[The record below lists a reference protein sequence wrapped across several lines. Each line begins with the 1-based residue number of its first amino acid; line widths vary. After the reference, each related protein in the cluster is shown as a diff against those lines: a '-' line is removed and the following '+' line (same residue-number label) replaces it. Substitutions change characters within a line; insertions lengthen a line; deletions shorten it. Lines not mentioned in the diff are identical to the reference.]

1 MADYKERFD
10 KWQKQAK
17 DKFEEIDEQLG
28 FSETLEEGVKIAKET
43 ASKGTE
49 SIKEGVGKI
58 KTEAEKNPIG
68 KKAVEIA
75 EDTID
80 TAEKTAKKAWE
91 VSEPVREAAEDAG
104 DVAGDVFESAAKNA
118 GGAVKTASEKAGEV
132 IDTAGKKA
140 GEVLGETRKG
150 VESTTKTFAKGL
162 GLGVSWTRTIDS
174 AFRTLSTTTTWVQEK
189 PLQAV
194 ATGASVAVG
203 AGLGVVFTGLSSHW
217 FFNSA
222 FPAATVKFAASR
234 FDRHLKSQAELA
246 EKGDLTAA
254 EADRLNFE
262 RDITRFVGAPLLGAF
277 SFASGAVMLTNVL
290 NPKTITGA
298 PLDWLLRGN
307 PILEGVW
314 FFGNGMVCFKTSYDF
329 FMISLQ
335 DHDDVQNMVKQ
346 VKGLLPVGSEA
357 S

>member
-1 MADYKERFD
+1 MADYKEQFE

-17 DKFEEIDEQLG
+17 ERFEELDEQLG
-28 FSETLEEGVKIAKET
+28 FSDKVGEGVKIAKDTATKGSET
-43 ASKGTE
+43 
-49 SIKEGVGKI
+49 IKEGVGKL
-58 KTEAEKNPIG
+58 KSEAEKNPIG

-75 EDTID
+75 EDTYE
-80 TAEKTAKKAWE
+80 TAEETAKKAWE
-91 VSEPVREAAEDAG
+91 VSEPVREAAEDAT
-104 DVAGDVFESAAKNA
+104 DAAGDVIDSAAKNA
-118 GGAVKTASEKAGEV
+118 GDVAKTAGRKAGEV

-150 VESTTKTFAKGL
+150 VESTTKSFAKAL

-174 AFRTLSTTTTWVQEK
+174 AFRTLSTTSNWVQEK

-222 FPAATVKFAASR
+222 IPAATVKFAASR
-234 FDRHLKSQAELA
+234 FDEHLKNQAELA
-246 EKGDLTAA
+246 EKGDLDDA
-254 EADRLNFE
+254 EAERLKFE

-277 SFASGAVMLTNVL
+277 SFASGAVMLTNVI
-290 NPKTITGA
+290 NPKTVTGA
-298 PLDWLLRGN
+298 PIDWLLRGS
-307 PILEGVW
+307 PLLEGVW

-335 DHDDVQNMVKQ
+335 DQDDVQNMVKQ
-346 VKGLLPVGSEA
+346 VRGLLPVGSEA
-357 S
+357 